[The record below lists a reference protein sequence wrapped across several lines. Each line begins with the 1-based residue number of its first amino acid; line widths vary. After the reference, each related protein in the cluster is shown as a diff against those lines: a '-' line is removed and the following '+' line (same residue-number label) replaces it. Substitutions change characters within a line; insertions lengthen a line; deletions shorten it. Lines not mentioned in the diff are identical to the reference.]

1 MHGVFEQIAN
11 SHLQGYNCNGC
22 GSVVTADKRRSNK
35 DDWVASCSKTHNNKY
50 DYSKVAYEG
59 SKDDYTTIICPEHG
73 EFEQT
78 LGSHKMG
85 HGCAKCEFENN
96 ADRKRK
102 SLETFVV
109 ESRKIHGEKYDYSK
123 VEYNNGHT
131 KVTIIC
137 MEHGEFEMTPSS
149 HIHQGSSC
157 PSCSNF
163 KSENLCRSILQTITG
178 QQFIKIRPS
187 FLQGLELDGYCEE
200 LKIAFEY
207 QGRQHYYYTP
217 HFHRNGIRDLIS
229 QNIRD
234 KIKKNICDKT
244 GIRLITIPYRY
255 SFKDIEKITCYINI
269 FLEKYF
275 IEKCC

>member
-1 MHGVFEQIAN
+1 
-11 SHLQGYNCNGC
+11 
-22 GSVVTADKRRSNK
+22 
-35 DDWVASCSKTHNNKY
+35 
-50 DYSKVAYEG
+50 
-59 SKDDYTTIICPEHG
+59 
-73 EFEQT
+73 
-78 LGSHKMG
+78 
-85 HGCAKCEFENN
+85 
-96 ADRKRK
+96 
-102 SLETFVV
+102 
-109 ESRKIHGEKYDYSK
+109 
-123 VEYNNGHT
+123 
-131 KVTIIC
+131 
-137 MEHGEFEMTPSS
+137 MTPSS

>member
-59 SKDDYTTIICPEHG
+59 SKDDYTTIICPKHK

-102 SLETFVV
+102 SLETFMT

-157 PSCSNF
+157 PSCSN
-163 KSENLCRSILQTITG
+163 
-178 QQFIKIRPS
+178 S
-187 FLQGLELDGYCEE
+187 FCIYNH
-200 LKIAFEY
+200 LKLS
-207 QGRQHYYYTP
+207 T
-217 HFHRNGIRDLIS
+217 HFHFWSN
-229 QNIRD
+229 NI
-234 KIKKNICDKT
+234 
-244 GIRLITIPYRY
+244 
-255 SFKDIEKITCYINI
+255 
-269 FLEKYF
+269 
-275 IEKCC
+275 